1 MSVPVA
7 EQRWSLDIL
16 GQVKAERMK
25 GLCDGTSRW
34 GGTWGFVANGTRG
47 RAAERRHL
55 RSPMREHWDRGR
67 PRNMM
72 SRGAA
77 TFFSPIP
84 VKSAVLCIEMSPL
97 RGLKVFKTNE
107 LSQRSALGYA
117 DAAAPRLSR
126 FNSHKFL

>member
-1 MSVPVA
+1 
-7 EQRWSLDIL
+7 
-16 GQVKAERMK
+16 
-25 GLCDGTSRW
+25 
-34 GGTWGFVANGTRG
+34 
-47 RAAERRHL
+47 
-55 RSPMREHWDRGR
+55 
-67 PRNMM
+67 M

-97 RGLKVFKTNE
+97 CGLKVFKTNE

-117 DAAAPRLSR
+117 GAAAPRLSR